1 MSVQYVSTIRELLH
15 NWALVLKPTITY
27 MFARITVMWKF
38 ILFLTAKPLLFRTS
52 LTNTSSQ
59 CLQRHEHSLYQS
71 LRTPGSAAEHI
82 KSTLIIKK
90 IFKYNNQIWCCYY
103 FCKTNDCIKLH
114 QSTKITRH
122 NTTTDIFTFKKK
134 ALYIFFLAC
143 N

>member
-1 MSVQYVSTIRELLH
+1 
-15 NWALVLKPTITY
+15 
-27 MFARITVMWKF
+27 MFARITAMWKF

-90 IFKYNNQIWCCYY
+90 SLNIIIRYDAAIIFVTQM
-103 FCKTNDCIKLH
+103 T
-114 QSTKITRH
+114 
-122 NTTTDIFTFKKK
+122 
-134 ALYIFFLAC
+134 A
-143 N
+143 